1 MEEEKEKRAVPEIKG
16 RRRSP
21 RRLLRGL
28 LFLAVCAAVVAV
40 LVYSPLFTLQRVIVN
55 GNQYLSREEIMEIA
69 RIHIGRP
76 LFQLQTDAV
85 TRNLT
90 RDLRIESASV
100 RRRMPDTVE
109 IDMTERVPVATAAC
123 DYGYVDLD
131 RQGKVIAGYRTLKR
145 MPIPLITGVVLHDLY
160 IGDDNTDETVG
171 AVLVFLQKINP
182 EALNRISEIHIG
194 NPEEIVAYTT
204 DSVQIRLGNMDR
216 LDEKAK
222 LTQDFLEDLEHA
234 KYPVEYVD
242 FRYTAPFIRLKNMPE
257 AVMRR

>member
-1 MEEEKEKRAVPEIKG
+1 MEEEKENYAVPEKKG
-16 RRRSP
+16 GRRSP

-55 GNQYLSREEIMEIA
+55 GNQYLSREEVMEIA
-69 RIHIGRP
+69 RIHIGQP

-100 RRRMPDTVE
+100 RRQMPDTVE
-109 IDMTERVPVATAAC
+109 IDMTERIPVATAAC

-171 AVLVFLQKINP
+171 SVLVFLQKINP

-204 DSVQIRLGNMDR
+204 DSVQIRLGNMER

-222 LTQDFLEDLEHA
+222 LTQDFLEDQEHA

-242 FRYTAPFIRLKNMPE
+242 FRYTAPFIRLKNMPQ
-257 AVMRR
+257 AVTKH